1 MIDIK
6 YIEDCKLLCQK
17 DLTEDIMPFWMK
29 NGVDKVNGGVYTSVD
44 KEGKL
49 MDSTKSVWFQGRF
62 GYVCSYYYNNIRKD
76 EEILKASKSAIDF
89 IEEHCIDADGHMFFA
104 VTAEGNPVQ
113 KRRYVFSE
121 CFASI
126 AMAEYALASGDNT
139 YADKSLELFNRI
151 LKMISTPGFLP
162 PKFNIEARG
171 HSITMILINV
181 ALVIKQVSDAP
192 VLDEYIDKAVREIRD
207 YFMHPEFHTVAELTW
222 NAIEPISGYEVYRD
236 GEKIAEVMEN
246 NFTDNTIPENGTYC
260 YTVAAKCYDNIGAAS
275 EEACAIFNV
284 DVTEIHEANVS
295 IYPNPTK
302 DNFFI
307 VCDNMTNVRIYNI
320 LGEMIS
326 EESVNDDRYEVGGL
340 NAGTY
345 FVQIETG
352 EGVIVRRVV
361 KL

>member
-1 MIDIK
+1 MICDIDET
-6 YIEDCKLLCQK
+6 IFVE
-17 DLTEDIMPFWMK
+17 
-29 NGVDKVNGGVYTSVD
+29 V
-44 KEGKL
+44 
-49 MDSTKSVWFQGRF
+49 ST
-62 GYVCSYYYNNIRKD
+62 
-76 EEILKASKSAIDF
+76 
-89 IEEHCIDADGHMFFA
+89 
-104 VTAEGNPVQ
+104 TGN
-113 KRRYVFSE
+113 
-121 CFASI
+121 
-126 AMAEYALASGDNT
+126 
-139 YADKSLELFNRI
+139 EL
-151 LKMISTPGFLP
+151 
-162 PKFNIEARG
+162 
-171 HSITMILINV
+171 
-181 ALVIKQVSDAP
+181 
-192 VLDEYIDKAVREIRD
+192 
-207 YFMHPEFHTVAELTW
+207 VAELTW

-275 EEACAIFNV
+275 EEACVIFNV